1 MQTWFLA
8 HLKGPLII
16 SVHGLRT
23 LTFSLL
29 FFVIHS
35 NFKKLPEYW
44 FLTFFLLLSLSPS
57 PTPPQ
62 NAKKF
67 SHPTF
72 VAMHVCVNSGLYFP
86 SLMHVW
92 FDPAPAVCAGCCMMN
107 SFTRNMLR
115 VRADPL
121 RSDFSG
127 ATWIHGAK
135 PLLSRLCVT
144 QLFCLRRHRLAALL
158 CILL

>member
-1 MQTWFLA
+1 MVLGLWPSPCYFLWYTA
-8 HLKGPLII
+8 TSK
-16 SVHGLRT
+16 S
-23 LTFSLL
+23 
-29 FFVIHS
+29 
-35 NFKKLPEYW
+35 
-44 FLTFFLLLSLSPS
+44 FLNIDSWLFFLLLSLSPS

-72 VAMHVCVNSGLYFP
+72 VAMHVCVNLGLYFP
-86 SLMHVW
+86 SLMHVRS
-92 FDPAPAVCAGCCMMN
+92 DPAPAVCAGCCMMN

-121 RSDFSG
+121 GSDFSG
-127 ATWIHGAK
+127 ATRIHGAK